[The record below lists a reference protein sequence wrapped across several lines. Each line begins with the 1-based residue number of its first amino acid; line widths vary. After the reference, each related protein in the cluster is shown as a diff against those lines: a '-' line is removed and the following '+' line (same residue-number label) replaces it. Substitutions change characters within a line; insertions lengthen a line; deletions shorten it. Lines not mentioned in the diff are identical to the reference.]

1 MYELKIPWT
10 LFPFRSDTMDF
21 EEELKRVADAYAKQ
35 GYQVTIRPE
44 QQSLPAF
51 AAGFEIEILCK
62 RAAGGVLVAVKK
74 DRDAV
79 AADPNLTRYAEL
91 INAQEGWRFDL
102 AIVEDEKPSAREI
115 DWAAD
120 FSEKEIDKS
129 FSDATEMMGLGFLRP
144 AVITAWAGF
153 EAAMRLRLRA
163 AGERAGWGSSPRTM
177 LNELYS
183 NGMMNAAE
191 FRELEA
197 LSRVRNQ
204 IAHGFTSHASEQEAV
219 RILREV
225 GNRLVE
231 EAREAKL
238 PA

>member
-1 MYELKIPWT
+1 
-10 LFPFRSDTMDF
+10 MDF
-21 EEELKRVADAYAKQ
+21 DEELKRVADAYAKQ
-35 GYQVTIRPE
+35 GYQVTIRPD

-51 AAGFEIEILCK
+51 AIGFEIEILCK
-62 RAAGGVLVAVKK
+62 RGTEGVLVAVKK
-74 DRDAV
+74 NRDEA
-79 AADPNLTRYAEL
+79 AADSNLTRYAEL

-102 AIVEDEKPSAREI
+102 AVVEDEKPSPKEI
-115 DWAAD
+115 DWAED
-120 FSEKEIDKS
+120 FSEQEIDKS
-129 FSDATEMMGLGFLRP
+129 FTDAAAMMGLGYLRP
-144 AVITAWAGF
+144 AIITAWAGF

-163 AGERAGWGSSPRTM
+163 AGERAGWGSVPRTM

-183 NGMMNAAE
+183 NGMINVAE

-204 IAHGFTSHASEQEAV
+204 IAHGFTSQNPEEEAV